1 MADVTSAVHKVLNES
16 CQCQITADS
25 IDEESFACSEDSSNY
40 VTYRTRLSGTSE
52 QDSASLISL
61 IEDWV
66 ATGPTIRVGGELLKV
81 DKDCSPAISNFTD
94 EECSSVGTTVSPSD
108 ITPAIVGG
116 VVAFVV
122 LLIITLIV
130 MVVICLKSFSSKKTG
145 K

>member
-1 MADVTSAVHKVLNES
+1 MLSDS
-16 CQCQITADS
+16 CQCEVTTDS
-25 IDEESFACSEDSSNY
+25 IDEESFACSEESPNY
-40 VTYRTRLSGTSE
+40 VTYRARLSGTSE

-108 ITPAIVGG
+108 ITLAIVGG
-116 VVAFVV
+116 VVVFVV
-122 LLIITLIV
+122 LVTCSMV
-130 MVVICLKSFSSKKTG
+130 MVLICLNMFSTKK
-145 K
+145 KKK

>member
-1 MADVTSAVHKVLNES
+1 MLSDS
-16 CQCQITADS
+16 CQCEVTTDS
-25 IDEESFACSEDSSNY
+25 IDEESFACSEESPNY
-40 VTYRTRLSGTSE
+40 VTYRARLSGTTE

-108 ITPAIVGG
+108 ITLAIVGG
-116 VVAFVV
+116 VVVFVV
-122 LLIITLIV
+122 LVTCSVV
-130 MVVICLKSFSSKKTG
+130 MVVICLNVFSTKK
-145 K
+145 KKK